1 MRYRTLTKNKEF
13 TRAYTRGKSFV
24 HPLLVLYVVKTRTG
38 QTRVGITSSKK
49 IGNAVTR
56 NRARRVI
63 RAAMQQ
69 LLPQNVGS
77 WDLVFVAR
85 GKTAQS
91 KSWQLE
97 KVMKKQLEAAG
108 VLQATQAEQPEWFP
122 KGWFFSFASTKNF
135 FHLFWEITVGL
146 FPVVASMPLKQLL
159 FMVLSK
165 VQCWLCGEFCA
176 AIPLEAVGETLCPQ
190 KENGSHSCFPFC
202 LSSCSLFS

>member
-24 HPLLVLYVVKTRTG
+24 HPLLVLYVVKNRTG

-108 VLQATQAEQPEWFP
+108 VLQATQAEQPE
-122 KGWFFSFASTKNF
+122 
-135 FHLFWEITVGL
+135 
-146 FPVVASMPLKQLL
+146 
-159 FMVLSK
+159 
-165 VQCWLCGEFCA
+165 
-176 AIPLEAVGETLCPQ
+176 
-190 KENGSHSCFPFC
+190 
-202 LSSCSLFS
+202 

>member
-1 MRYRTLTKNKEF
+1 MRYRTLTRNKEF

-24 HPLLVLYVVKTRTG
+24 HPLLVTYVVKKRAG

-69 LLPQNVGS
+69 QLPKDAGS
-77 WDLVFVAR
+77 WDIVFVAR
-85 GKTAQS
+85 GKTAAS

-108 VLQATQAEQPEWFP
+108 VLQSTQTECAE
-122 KGWFFSFASTKNF
+122 
-135 FHLFWEITVGL
+135 
-146 FPVVASMPLKQLL
+146 
-159 FMVLSK
+159 
-165 VQCWLCGEFCA
+165 
-176 AIPLEAVGETLCPQ
+176 
-190 KENGSHSCFPFC
+190 
-202 LSSCSLFS
+202 

>member
-24 HPLLVLYVVKTRTG
+24 HPLLVLYVIKTLTG

-108 VLQATQAEQPEWFP
+108 VLQATQAEQPE
-122 KGWFFSFASTKNF
+122 
-135 FHLFWEITVGL
+135 
-146 FPVVASMPLKQLL
+146 
-159 FMVLSK
+159 
-165 VQCWLCGEFCA
+165 
-176 AIPLEAVGETLCPQ
+176 
-190 KENGSHSCFPFC
+190 
-202 LSSCSLFS
+202 

>member
-13 TRAYTRGKSFV
+13 TRAYTRGKAFV

-108 VLQATQAEQPEWFP
+108 VLQATQAEQPE
-122 KGWFFSFASTKNF
+122 
-135 FHLFWEITVGL
+135 
-146 FPVVASMPLKQLL
+146 
-159 FMVLSK
+159 
-165 VQCWLCGEFCA
+165 
-176 AIPLEAVGETLCPQ
+176 
-190 KENGSHSCFPFC
+190 
-202 LSSCSLFS
+202 